1 MTLVLRAPAKLNLFL
16 RIVGRRADGYHLL
29 QTCFQFIDRCDEV
42 ALAVRRDGAIVRR
55 LGAAGVPPEQDLAVR
70 AARLLKEASGTAL
83 GAEIAV
89 TKRIPL
95 GGGLGGGSSD
105 AAAVLVG
112 LDRLWGLDGGRGLGR
127 SRLAELGASLGAD
140 VPVFVH
146 GHAAWAEGVGD
157 VLTPVDPPEPWHL
170 VLVPKAHVASAEMYQ
185 VPELKRDSA
194 PIRLRALF
202 ARETGGEGADAMTN
216 AFEPVVRARHPAVDE
231 ALRWLDRHA
240 EARLTGSGACVFAS
254 FGSRADAERILARRP
269 SGIEGFVA
277 KGLNRSP
284 MYQDL

>member
-1 MTLVLRAPAKLNLFL
+1 MTLVLQAPAKLNLFL

-29 QTCFQFIDRCDEV
+29 QTCYQFIDRCDEV
-42 ALAVRRDGAIVRR
+42 RLSVRRDGAIVRR
-55 LGAAGVPPEQDLAVR
+55 LGAVGVPPEQDLAVR
-70 AARLLKEASGTAL
+70 AARLLKESTGSAL

-89 TKRIPL
+89 QKRIPQ

-112 LDRLWGLDGGRGLGR
+112 LDRLWGLGDGMGLGR
-127 SRLAELGASLGAD
+127 ARLAELGLTLGAD
-140 VPVFVH
+140 VPVFIH
-146 GHAAWAEGVGD
+146 GHAAWAEGVGEQ
-157 VLTPVDPPEPWHL
+157 LTPVDPPELWQL
-170 VLVPKAHVASAEMYQ
+170 VLVPKAHVSSAEMYQ
-185 VPELKRDSA
+185 VPELTRDSP

-202 ARETGGEGADAMTN
+202 ARETGGEGADAMSN

-240 EARLTGSGACVFAS
+240 DARLTGSGACVFAS

-269 SGIEGFVA
+269 SGIDGFVA
-277 KGLNRSP
+277 RGLNRSP